1 MRPPLAACP
10 ASGVLSAQVLG
21 GRPPPMAYRF
31 PEFLPRL
38 SINPHTCCS
47 SPAPFQG
54 QPHLRRHPRAGDC
67 ALSCTRLLILQPPQ
81 SKAVATFCQVSL
93 LNISALFIH
102 FHPYG
107 PALPGSGLHPV
118 QPRFLPQPPPC
129 SPSLQ
134 SCPSAG
140 VWLKHK
146 PDPDLPFLRTIHG
159 CPESTAESSGSSLAS
174 YTPAPLTSSVP
185 GSAHLCQDRPLP
197 SCSFCLAFPPPS
209 LQPSFPLRNIS

>member
-21 GRPPPMAYRF
+21 GRPPPNGLPF
-31 PEFLPRL
+31 PRILTSPQHQPSYLLLFP
-38 SINPHTCCS
+38 SPISGTAPPS
-47 SPAPFQG
+47 SPSPSWRLCLVLHTAPD
-54 QPHLRRHPRAGDC
+54 P
-67 ALSCTRLLILQPPQ
+67 STPQ